1 MDKRVTVLEPVENV
15 KAHNGYTKQRGPF
28 GDRQS
33 TSRCRCGR
41 DCGGNLR
48 RSWRRCWCCRRR
60 WRRCNRGSGLMQKK
74 NEYKIQVLQFDR
86 NQYRCY
92 KSCLTVEEDSS
103 GTGRIATGFE
113 FSLTQ

>member
-74 NEYKIQVLQFDR
+74 TSTKFKY
-86 NQYRCY
+86 C
-92 KSCLTVEEDSS
+92 SS
-103 GTGRIATGFE
+103 IAINIDAINRV
-113 FSLTQ
+113 